1 MRAVSLDP
9 QQVVL
14 RKGQRPVRRAELSED
29 INVTIWNKFV
39 FLTGLS
45 AMTAL
50 TGHPVGRL
58 REDPDTRELLEQIMN
73 EALRVAQASG
83 VPTRDAV
90 VAERLQF
97 IDGLPAQIRASMAID
112 RAAGRQ
118 LELPWL
124 SGAVVRK
131 GPSSAYQRQQIASSA
146 KHSSWTLWVFNT
158 SGRLGPAMAHKR
170 HAANCPPDY
179 IRNFGTWVRSDYL
192 PPYWSHWERV
202 ASPARRPVFQL
213 SVG

>member
-58 REDPDTRELLEQIMN
+58 REDPDTRELLEQLMN

-83 VPTRDAV
+83 VPIGDAV
-90 VAERLQF
+90 VAERLLF
-97 IDGLPAQIRASMAID
+97 IDGLPAQIRASMAFD
-112 RAAGRQ
+112 RSDMQRIAHSTTFGFRDVGAIR
-118 LELPWL
+118 L
-124 SGAVVRK
+124 STTVLVALG
-131 GPSSAYQRQQIASSA
+131 
-146 KHSSWTLWVFNT
+146 T
-158 SGRLGPAMAHKR
+158 GRLPPRGGPFFS
-170 HAANCPPDY
+170 C
-179 IRNFGTWVRSDYL
+179 
-192 PPYWSHWERV
+192 
-202 ASPARRPVFQL
+202 Q
-213 SVG
+213 